1 MNSFYLFFAITLVL
15 SLSNCARKPVL
26 PPDLIFL
33 ENLISYV
40 KNDDVQKAE
49 VIIEL
54 VRFMASEGFA
64 EGTTSLIT
72 QITDYRS
79 ALAKLAVW
87 SELVKR
93 GQNSQVRG
101 DLLRNSKL
109 PSAGVGLQESEII
122 VQMLS
127 LADATHC
134 LENLTEC
141 WKREKRELP
150 PYIAANVLP
159 NYVRNGK
166 RPAAIGALKT
176 ALKVNAT
183 READPTE
190 AVEQRMVWRSTSQGL
205 SFEVEGLIQSQK
217 MNEARDLLKPFFT
230 VGKEL
235 PASNLSQGSHLLL
248 LAYRCG
254 LQDEV
259 IHKVP
264 QLIEQAESFPPGWID
279 SFKDLGSLFALLG
292 ELGMKDQIPRLV
304 DGCLKKQTNN
314 IEPYFLMLGKAQL
327 AEGCWA
333 GGQKELAF
341 RLWRESIDTAQK
353 TPNPRSQVVGVFEVW
368 LGFQRS
374 HAPIPDD
381 IRAKTLQWLETV
393 NQAYADIGL

>member
-1 MNSFYLFFAITLVL
+1 M
-15 SLSNCARKPVL
+15 AREGYAKETTP
-26 PPDLIFL
+26 
-33 ENLISYV
+33 LIS
-40 KNDDVQKAE
+40 
-49 VIIEL
+49 
-54 VRFMASEGFA
+54 
-64 EGTTSLIT
+64 

-101 DLLRNSKL
+101 YLLRNSNL

-141 WKREKRELP
+141 WKRDKRELP
-150 PYIAANVLP
+150 PYVAMNVLP
-159 NYVRNGK
+159 NFIRSGK
-166 RPAAIGALKT
+166 RPGKIGASKT
-176 ALKVNAT
+176 AEKGMTA
-183 READPTE
+183 READSPE
-190 AVEQRMVWRSTSQGL
+190 AVQQRMVWRSTSQGL

-235 PASNLSQGSHLLL
+235 PAYNLSQASHLLL
-248 LAYRCG
+248 LACRCG

-259 IHKVP
+259 SHKVP
-264 QLIEQAESFPPGWID
+264 QLIKQAESLPPGWIN
-279 SFKDLGSLFALLG
+279 SFEDLGSLFALLG
-292 ELGMKDQIPRLV
+292 ELGMQDKITGLV

-333 GGQKELAF
+333 GGQKDLAF
-341 RLWRESIDTAQK
+341 KLWRESIDTAQK

-381 IRAKTLQWLETV
+381 IRAKTVQWLETV

>member
-1 MNSFYLFFAITLVL
+1 MNSLYLFYSLALVL

-33 ENLISYV
+33 ENLTSYV

-54 VRFMASEGFA
+54 VRFMAREGYAA
-64 EGTTSLIT
+64 ETTPLIS

-87 SELVKR
+87 SELIKR

-101 DLLRNSKL
+101 DLLRNFNL

-122 VQMLS
+122 VQMLA

-134 LENLTEC
+134 MENLLEC
-141 WKREKRELP
+141 WKREKREIP

-159 NYVRNGK
+159 NYIREGK
-166 RPAAIGALKT
+166 RPAPVGASKDSGKGEAIQQ
-176 ALKVNAT
+176 
-183 READPTE
+183 ADSTD

-205 SFEVEGLIQSQK
+205 SFEVEAFIQLQK
-217 MNEARDLLKPFFT
+217 MDEARALLQPFF
-230 VGKEL
+230 VAGKEL
-235 PASNLSQGSHLLL
+235 PASNLSEASHLLL
-248 LAYRCG
+248 LACRCG

-259 IHKVP
+259 VRKVP

-279 SFKDLGSLFALLG
+279 SFKDLGSFFALLG
-292 ELGMKDQIPRLV
+292 ELGMQDQIPRFV
-304 DGCLKKQTNN
+304 DECLKKQTNN
-314 IEPYFLMLGKAQL
+314 MEPYFLMLGKAQL

-333 GGQKELAF
+333 GGQKDLALK
-341 RLWRESIDTAQK
+341 LWRESIETAQK

-374 HAPIPDD
+374 HAPIPDE
-381 IRAKTLQWLETV
+381 IRAKTVQWLATV